1 MWKKS
6 EELIKKNINDQ
17 LETIT
22 GYLNDR
28 LTNSSFSKVSKTSRN
43 SDVTAEIDD
52 ERVEFERV
60 LVSLNVSY
68 R

>member
-28 LTNSSFSKVSKTSRN
+28 LTNSSFSKVSKTSRKN
-43 SDVTAEIDD
+43 DVTAEIDD
-52 ERVEFERV
+52 KRVEFERV